1 MEKPIILCFETD
13 AATEAALKKAA
24 ARLGAD
30 VKSVPL
36 SEYSLP
42 IGAIAGDVKP
52 TLTYL
57 GMPLGEPMLVF
68 VNFPE
73 TVFEVFLGSLREK
86 KIAPGILKA
95 VLTEHNAA
103 WTPSELH
110 TELCRERAAFIGAHK
125 K

>member
-13 AATEAALKKAA
+13 GATEAALEKAA
-24 ARLGAD
+24 ARLNAD

-42 IGAIAGDVKP
+42 LGAIVGEVKP
-52 TLTYL
+52 ALAYL

-73 TVFEVFLGSLREK
+73 TMFEVFLGSLREK
-86 KIAPGILKA
+86 KVAPGILKA

-103 WTPSELH
+103 WTPAELH
-110 TELCRERAAFIGAHK
+110 SELCRERAAFIGTHK